1 MAELLNAKGTKDLA
15 PEQKILKN
23 YVVEK
28 LTKMFELHG
37 FSPMETPTIERQDI
51 LTAKYAGGAEILKE
65 IFSLSDQGKRKLA
78 LRYDLTV
85 PLARFMGMNSQM
97 KLPFKR
103 YMVGNVFRDGPVAT
117 GRLREFTQCD
127 IDIIGSASMLADA
140 ECIKVA
146 QQFFRAVGLEVTIEV
161 NSRRILDGI
170 MASLKIPKDKYLDVI
185 LAIDKIKKIPLKQI
199 KKEIEGKGIPK
210 KQIDTLFNALEAA
223 KTNKEEIERLREIMT
238 DENGNEGLNEMEE
251 LLSYVDNN
259 NVSFSIS
266 LARGLAYYTGTVF
279 EVFLTNGEFKSS
291 LTAGGR
297 YDKMINEFLGNP
309 KGRSYPAVG
318 ISFGIDRI
326 CHVLLS
332 EFQFS
337 KKSVTDVFVI
347 PIGTLQQSLDIVNK
361 LRAAEINTDVDLMK
375 RGMSKN
381 IKYADAL
388 CIPYVLIIGEN
399 EVSAGKYTLKALDT
413 GKEEKLPITKI
424 IKKLKS

>member
-266 LARGLAYYTGTVF
+266 
-279 EVFLTNGEFKSS
+279 
-291 LTAGGR
+291 
-297 YDKMINEFLGNP
+297 
-309 KGRSYPAVG
+309 
-318 ISFGIDRI
+318 
-326 CHVLLS
+326 
-332 EFQFS
+332 
-337 KKSVTDVFVI
+337 
-347 PIGTLQQSLDIVNK
+347 
-361 LRAAEINTDVDLMK
+361 
-375 RGMSKN
+375 
-381 IKYADAL
+381 
-388 CIPYVLIIGEN
+388 
-399 EVSAGKYTLKALDT
+399 
-413 GKEEKLPITKI
+413 
-424 IKKLKS
+424 

>member
-23 YVVEK
+23 YVVER
-28 LTKMFELHG
+28 HG

-51 LTAKYAGGAEILKE
+51 LTAKYAGGTEILKE

-117 GRLREFTQCD
+117 ARLREFTQCD
-127 IDIIGSASMLADA
+127 IDIVGSALMLADA

-161 NSRRILDGI
+161 NNRKILDGI
-170 MASLKIPKDKYLDVI
+170 MASLKIPKDKHLDVI
-185 LAIDKIKKIPLKQI
+185 LAIDKIKKIPLKEI

-210 KQIDTLFNALEAA
+210 KQIESLFKALEAA
-223 KTNKEEIERLREIMT
+223 KTNKEEIERLRNLMT
-238 DENGNEGLNEMEE
+238 DENGNEGLDEMEE
-251 LLSYVDNN
+251 LLSYVDND
-259 NVSFSIS
+259 NVSFSVS

-279 EVFLTNGEFKSS
+279 EIFLTNGTFKSS

-297 YDKMINEFLGNP
+297 YDNMINEFLGNP
-309 KGRSYPAVG
+309 KNRSYPAVG

-332 EFQFS
+332 AFQFS

-347 PIGTLQQSLDIVNK
+347 PIGTLQQSLDVVNK

-381 IKYADAL
+381 IKYADSL
-388 CIPYVLIIGEN
+388 GIPYVLIIGEN
-399 EVSAGKYTLKALDT
+399 EVNAGKYTLKALDT